1 MRLVFVGLNKAIVQQ
16 STGTGLGQL
25 GRLSRSLLPCPSR
38 SLFPLLLPLLSHD
51 DRPPFPS
58 HSFALHHTHSLSLY
72 PPIMTD
78 NRIYSATYSNVPV
91 YEFNIEGNH
100 VMRRRS
106 DNWINATHIL
116 KVADFDKP
124 TRTRILEREVQK
136 GTHEKVQGGYGKYQ
150 GTWIPLPDG
159 RALAER
165 NRVLDK
171 LRPILDYVPG
181 DRSPPPAPKHTTAAS
196 KPRANRKPA
205 TRAPALSQISE
216 DFDMHHP
223 QDIQDNVTVASE
235 SFMDDYSYAPGS
247 RKRKR
252 PEDEMSIADQNH
264 QLWADELLD
273 YFMLLESPNDPYQ
286 RPPVPPDGIDLDRP
300 IDEKGHTAMHWAAAM
315 GDLAV
320 VKDLISR
327 GANVNAISNNGETP
341 LMRAVIFTNN
351 YDKNSMDRLA
361 GWLVTTV
368 PQTEWFGSTVFHH
381 IAGTTSSKSKYGC
394 ARYYLDCILSKMV
407 ETFNPTDIESV
418 LNIKDRNGDTA
429 IHIAARNGA
438 RKCVRSLIGR
448 HASVTIP
455 NDLGE
460 TADDLII
467 QLNRRRRD
475 GRHRA
480 MSSSPFQMDPNLH
493 SAHTTNLES
502 SNNEVPNSNNPL
514 FPSAPGTAAL
524 PSKPQ
529 HTSESASALTQQI
542 LPLLLSKSEKL
553 AAAFDAEIGERAAD
567 VAEAERVVQVRTAE
581 IELLKKQ
588 AMTLAMSDQ
597 EDEYDARLQRQLAN
611 LTAQCESLIE
621 DEQADDL
628 GLLAHQFSQQYR
640 QHQQDDEM
648 MDSGSSLNDGLEKL
662 GLLLKIKRYRDKRVR
677 LVKEVVE
684 NQSKAGMGER
694 QAEYRRLIT
703 GALGIREEDVDAML
717 PDIVSELEEWQGMDV
732 DRGSGSVGVG
742 A

>member
-1 MRLVFVGLNKAIVQQ
+1 
-16 STGTGLGQL
+16 
-25 GRLSRSLLPCPSR
+25 
-38 SLFPLLLPLLSHD
+38 
-51 DRPPFPS
+51 
-58 HSFALHHTHSLSLY
+58 
-72 PPIMTD
+72 MTD

-150 GTWIPLPDG
+150 GTWIPLPEG
-159 RALAER
+159 RSLAER

-171 LRPILDYVPG
+171 LRPIFDYTPG

-196 KPRANRKPA
+196 KPRANRKPVN
-205 TRAPALSQISE
+205 RVPAMSHIQEDVEMYHQSE
-216 DFDMHHP
+216 TP
-223 QDIQDNVTVASE
+223 DNITIASE
-235 SFMDDYSYAPGS
+235 SYMDDYSYPTDS
-247 RKRKR
+247 RKRKH
-252 PEDEMSIADQNH
+252 PDDQLSLADQHH

-273 YFMLLESPNDPYQ
+273 YFMVLENPDDRFQPF
-286 RPPVPPDGIDLDRP
+286 PVPPNGVDLDRA

-320 VKDLISR
+320 VKDLIGR
-327 GANVNAISNNGETP
+327 GANINAISNNGETP

-351 YDKNSMDRLA
+351 YDKSTMDRLA

-368 PQTEWFGSTVFHH
+368 PMVEWFGSTVFHH
-381 IAGTTSSKSKYGC
+381 IAGTTSSKSKYAC
-394 ARYYLDCILSKMV
+394 ARYYLDCILSKMA
-407 ETFNPTDIESV
+407 ETYTPTDIEHV
-418 LNIKDRNGDTA
+418 LNVKDRNGDTA

-467 QLNRRRRD
+467 LLNRRRRD

-480 MSSSPFQMDPNLH
+480 MSSSPFQMESTSYNTAAMNLDP
-493 SAHTTNLES
+493 TLETQS
-502 SNNEVPNSNNPL
+502 SNNPL
-514 FPSAPGTAAL
+514 LPSAPGNMSI
-524 PSKPQ
+524 PSKPH
-529 HTSESASALTQQI
+529 HTSEAGSALTTQI

-553 AAAFDAEIGERAAD
+553 AAAFDAEINERETD
-567 VAEAERVVQVRTAE
+567 VAEAERVVQVRSAE
-581 IELLKKQ
+581 IESLKKQ
-588 AMTLAMSDQ
+588 SMALAMSDQ
-597 EDEYDARLQRQLAN
+597 EDEYDIRLQRQLTN
-611 LTAQCESLIE
+611 LISQCESLIE
-621 DEQADDL
+621 DEQAADL
-628 GLLAHQFSQQYR
+628 QHLYRQFSQQ
-640 QHQQDDEM
+640 QHSTSDMDMGDYSDDAGM
-648 MDSGSSLNDGLEKL
+648 EKL
-662 GLLLKIKRYRDKRVR
+662 ALLLCIKRLKEERVQ
-677 LVKEVVE
+677 LVKEVVDS
-684 NQSKAGMGER
+684 QAQAGMGDK
-694 QAEYRRLIT
+694 QKEYRRLVV
-703 GALGIREEDVDAML
+703 GALGVRDEDVDGML
-717 PDIVSELEEWQGMDV
+717 PDIVGELEEWQGMEGGV
-732 DRGSGSVGVG
+732 VGVG

>member
-1 MRLVFVGLNKAIVQQ
+1 
-16 STGTGLGQL
+16 
-25 GRLSRSLLPCPSR
+25 
-38 SLFPLLLPLLSHD
+38 
-51 DRPPFPS
+51 
-58 HSFALHHTHSLSLY
+58 
-72 PPIMTD
+72 MTD
-78 NRIYSATYSNVPV
+78 TRIYSATYSNVPV

-150 GTWIPLPDG
+150 GTWIPLPEG
-159 RALAER
+159 RQLAER

-171 LRPILDYVPG
+171 LRPIFDFVPG

-196 KPRANRKPA
+196 KPRANRKPVN
-205 TRAPALSQISE
+205 RVPALSHISE
-216 DFDMHHP
+216 DVEMYHHSETP
-223 QDIQDNVTVASE
+223 DNVTVASE
-235 SFMDDYSYAPGS
+235 SYIDDYSYPQDS
-247 RKRKR
+247 RKRKH
-252 PEDEMSIADQNH
+252 PDDEMSLADQHH

-273 YFMLLESPNDPYQ
+273 YFMVLENPNDPFQ
-286 RPPVPPDGIDLDRP
+286 PPPIPPSDIDLDRP

-320 VKDLISR
+320 VKDLIGR
-327 GANVNAISNNGETP
+327 GANINAVSNNGETP

-351 YDKNSMDRLA
+351 YDKSTMDRLA

-368 PQTEWFGSTVFHH
+368 PMVEWFGSTVFHH
-381 IAGTTSSKSKYGC
+381 IAGTTSSKSKYAC
-394 ARYYLDCILSKMV
+394 ARYYLDCILSKMA
-407 ETFNPTDIESV
+407 ETYSPTDIEHV

-467 QLNRRRRD
+467 SLNRRRRD

-480 MSSSPFQMDPNLH
+480 MSSSPFQMDSTSHNTAMNLDP
-493 SAHTTNLES
+493 TLETPS
-502 SNNEVPNSNNPL
+502 SNNPL
-514 FPSAPGTAAL
+514 LASAPGNTSI
-524 PSKPQ
+524 PSKPH
-529 HTSESASALTQQI
+529 HTSEAGSALTNQI
-542 LPLLLSKSEKL
+542 FPLLLSKSEKL
-553 AAAFDAEIGERAAD
+553 AAAFDAEINERETD

-581 IELLKKQ
+581 IESLKKQ
-588 AMTLAMSDQ
+588 SMALAMSDQ
-597 EDEYDARLQRQLAN
+597 EDEYDARLQRQLGN
-611 LTAQCESLIE
+611 LVSQCESLIE
-621 DEQADDL
+621 DEQAADL
-628 GLLAHQFSQQYR
+628 QHLLRQLSSQMNSNKDMDMNDY
-640 QHQQDDEM
+640 QDEGM
-648 MDSGSSLNDGLEKL
+648 EKL
-662 GLLLKIKRYRDKRVR
+662 SLLLSIKRLKDERMALVR
-677 LVKEVVE
+677 EVVASQAE
-684 NQSKAGMGER
+684 AGMGDR
-694 QAEYRRLIT
+694 QKEYRRLIV
-703 GALGIREEDVDAML
+703 GALGVRDEDVDGML
-717 PDIVSELEEWQGMDV
+717 PDIVGELEEWQGMEGGV
-732 DRGSGSVGVG
+732 VGVG